1 MILPSLA
8 ALMITLAGPS
18 VQDPPIEPLS
28 LDDSIACA
36 GIFFAHSRQPEIE
49 ALDGVQI
56 YQDMTVVF
64 LDRAEVLGGRVG
76 LTPDDVIERAAAISD
91 QLTGIL
97 GQQETPEARESMLE
111 EWFEV
116 EQLCV
121 AGGQVPIPD
130 A

>member
-1 MILPSLA
+1 MILSSLIALSLA
-8 ALMITLAGPS
+8 SVGTPS
-18 VQDPPIEPLS
+18 QDPAIEPLD

-36 GIFFAHSRQPEIE
+36 GIFFAHSRQPEIA

-56 YQDMTVVF
+56 YEDMTVVF
-64 LDRAEVLGGRVG
+64 LDRAEALGGRVG
-76 LTPDDVIERAAAISD
+76 LTRENVIERAAGISD
-91 QLTGIL
+91 QLTRIL
-97 GQQETPEARESMLE
+97 ALQETPEARESMLE
-111 EWFEV
+111 DWFEV